1 MVKLRPE
8 DLAAPTL
15 DTNTFLRA
23 SLIGLFTIVLVRTAW
38 MHDDAYITL
47 RTVDNLVSG
56 FGPRWNVS
64 ERVQAYTH
72 PLWMFLLAL
81 PYSVTREAYFTPLVL
96 SVLVS
101 AATMW
106 LFVSRLALSAG
117 AVVVGASVFI
127 FSKAFVEFSTSG
139 LENPLTHLLLA
150 IFFTLYWKP
159 KPASATTL
167 WFVGALIMLNRL
179 DSGLLVLPA
188 LMLRSYEVGWRTGV
202 KGAAIGLGPL
212 VIWEVFSIAYYGFPF
227 PNTAYAKLNTGIG
240 AGPLAMQGL
249 VYLVNSIT
257 HDPVTLF
264 ATAVFVIAA
273 VATRRRESWP
283 IALGIVLYLI
293 YVVGIGGDFMSGRF
307 LTAPLFCSVVLMSRF
322 ELPLSSPLTAGA
334 TAAVIALGVFAT
346 NRPPLLTQD
355 DVLNPPPRTVTIGG
369 VSDERARYY
378 RSTGLLRW
386 DRYDPL
392 PDFEWALEG
401 RKARG
406 NPGVVVRADNG
417 MFGYFAGPAVHV
429 VDVLALGDPL
439 LARLPALPK
448 WRIGHFERPVP
459 EGYLETLQNGRNVI
473 VDPVIGM
480 KYERLKTITQEPVWT
495 RRRWRAIV
503 AMNLSR

>member
-1 MVKLRPE
+1 MVKLRPD
-8 DLAAPTL
+8 DLAPPVL
-15 DTNTFLRA
+15 DTALFLRA
-23 SLIGLFTIVLVRTAW
+23 SLVGLFTIVLVRTAW

-47 RTVDNLVSG
+47 RTVDNFVSG
-56 FGPRWNVS
+56 FGLRWNVS

-96 SVLVS
+96 SILVS
-101 AATMW
+101 AAAIW
-106 LFVSRLALSAG
+106 LFVSRLALSLG
-117 AVVVGASVFI
+117 AVLVGASVFI

-150 IFFTLYWKP
+150 VFFTLYWKP
-159 KPASATTL
+159 KPAGTATL
-167 WFVGALIMLNRL
+167 WFVAALIMLNRL

-202 KGAAIGLGPL
+202 KSAAIGLVPL
-212 VIWEVFSIAYYGFPF
+212 AIWELFSIIYYGFPF
-227 PNTAYAKLNTGIG
+227 PNTVYAKLNTGIG
-240 AGPLAMQGL
+240 FGPLAMQGL

-264 ATAVFVIAA
+264 AIAVFVLAA
-273 VATRRRESWP
+273 VATRPRESWP

-293 YVVGIGGDFMSGRF
+293 YLVSIGGDFMSGRF
-307 LTAPLFCSVVLMSRF
+307 LTAPLFCAVVLMSRF
-322 ELPLSSPLTAGA
+322 ELPLHSPLTAGA
-334 TAAVIALGVFAT
+334 TAAIIALGVFAT

-448 WRIGHFERPVP
+448 WRIGHFERSVP

-473 VDPVIGM
+473 VDPLIGM
-480 KYERLKTITQEPVWT
+480 KYERLKIITQEPLWT
-495 RRRWRAIV
+495 RPRWRAIV